1 MADAKTE
8 YRTHVWSQ
16 KKKSFFDPEIAK
28 KISNG
33 MARSAKYKDKW
44 KSININD
51 FVEKYTP
58 DPIITVD
65 KGKIFFTSRD
75 GKTAVI
81 ADLGGTYCR
90 LADMENPRKPFYLDI
105 NGKDPRNYTDSKGK
119 HHGRSKSERREI
131 THFRIKK
138 WYEMEKKLPAIIY

>member
-16 KKKSFFDPEIAK
+16 KKNAFTDSETLK
-28 KISNG
+28 KIKNG

-44 KSININD
+44 EAVNINT
-51 FVEKYTP
+51 FVEKFTP

-65 KGKIFFTSRD
+65 KGKITFTSQD
-75 GKTAVI
+75 GKFAII

-90 LADMENPRKPFYLDI
+90 LADMSNPNKPFYLDI

-119 HHGRSKSERREI
+119 QHGRSKSERQEI

-138 WYEMEKKLPAIIY
+138 WHEMEKFLPVLIN